1 MVEQGL
7 EKKTLPRALCEEEP
21 GISKNSG
28 VQGGR
33 RGPTG
38 KKEPPGI
45 YVPGNRLPPAASL
58 RTGEGRPGSGG
69 GDAASQGGVFPLPTR
84 HKRPNAV
91 ALTVHE
97 PASSHQSIYS
107 TRHWARH
114 EKRRLPWFLLFLMF
128 PRLALFSSVSLLP
141 RSL

>member
-1 MVEQGL
+1 MVEQGQISISG
-7 EKKTLPRALCEEEP
+7 KKDPCHVLFVKRNREYLRTPECREGGGDRL
-21 GISKNSG
+21 
-28 VQGGR
+28 GR
-33 RGPTG
+33 RNRL
-38 KKEPPGI
+38 EI

-114 EKRRLPWFLLFLMF
+114 EKRRLPRFLT
-128 PRLALFSSVSLLP
+128 P
-141 RSL
+141 